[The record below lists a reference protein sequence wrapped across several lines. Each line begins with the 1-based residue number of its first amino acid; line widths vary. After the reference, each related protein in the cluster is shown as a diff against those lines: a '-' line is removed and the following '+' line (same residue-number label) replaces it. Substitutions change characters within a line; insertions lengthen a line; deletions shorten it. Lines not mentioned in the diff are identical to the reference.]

1 MHRFLVIVI
10 SCAAIAVARAQTP
23 EQLFAEANQL
33 YQQGKF
39 PEARAS
45 YERILSSGYAAG
57 ELSYNLGNA
66 CYKEGDIPHAILN
79 YERAL
84 RRISG
89 DDDVR
94 HNLQIANLMI
104 IDKIEPT
111 PRIFIWEYWDGVK
124 SWFTMTGVT
133 LVAYAWFVLFAASLA
148 VVALA
153 RTYALRKIAFLT
165 AAGTFVV
172 CLFFTVVLFD
182 KKSDLVRSDLAIV
195 VSQIVTVKNSPD
207 PMSSDAF
214 VLHGGVKVQ
223 ITDRFTTWMKIRL
236 ADGKVGWM
244 DGGAAEVI

>member
-1 MHRFLVIVI
+1 MHRILVIVI

-23 EQLFAEANQL
+23 EQLFADANQL

-45 YERILSSGYAAG
+45 YERILSSGYAAE

-124 SWFTMTGVT
+124 NWFTMTGVT
-133 LVAYAWFVLFAASLA
+133 LVVYAWFVLFAASLA

>member
-1 MHRFLVIVI
+1 
-10 SCAAIAVARAQTP
+10 
-23 EQLFAEANQL
+23 
-33 YQQGKF
+33 
-39 PEARAS
+39 
-45 YERILSSGYAAG
+45 
-57 ELSYNLGNA
+57 
-66 CYKEGDIPHAILN
+66 
-79 YERAL
+79 
-84 RRISG
+84 
-89 DDDVR
+89 
-94 HNLQIANLMI
+94 MI

-124 SWFTMTGVT
+124 NWFTMTGVT
-133 LVAYAWFVLFAASLA
+133 LVVYAWFVLFAASLA

>member
-1 MHRFLVIVI
+1 MHRILVIVI

-23 EQLFAEANQL
+23 EQLFADANQL

-133 LVAYAWFVLFAASLA
+133 LVVYAWFVLFAASLA

>member
-1 MHRFLVIVI
+1 MHRILVIVI

-23 EQLFAEANQL
+23 EQLFADANQL

-124 SWFTMTGVT
+124 NWFTMTGVT

-182 KKSDLVRSDLAIV
+182 KKSDLARSDLAIV

-244 DGGAAEVI
+244 DGGTAEVI

>member
-1 MHRFLVIVI
+1 MHRILVIVI

-23 EQLFAEANQL
+23 EQLFADANQL

-57 ELSYNLGNA
+57 ELSYNIGNA

>member
-1 MHRFLVIVI
+1 MHRILVIVI

-23 EQLFAEANQL
+23 EQLFADANQL

-45 YERILSSGYAAG
+45 YERILSSGYAAE

-79 YERAL
+79 YESAL

-124 SWFTMTGVT
+124 NWFTMTGVT
-133 LVAYAWFVLFAASLA
+133 LVVYAWFVLFAASLA

-236 ADGKVGWM
+236 AYGKVGWM

>member
-1 MHRFLVIVI
+1 MHRILVIVI

-23 EQLFAEANQL
+23 EQLFADANQL

-45 YERILSSGYAAG
+45 YERILSSGYAAE

-182 KKSDLVRSDLAIV
+182 KKSDLARSDLAIV

-244 DGGAAEVI
+244 DGGTAEVI

>member
-1 MHRFLVIVI
+1 MHRILVIVI

-45 YERILSSGYAAG
+45 YERILSSGYAAE

-79 YERAL
+79 YESAL

-133 LVAYAWFVLFAASLA
+133 LVVYAWFVLFAASLA

-244 DGGAAEVI
+244 DGGTAEVI

>member
-1 MHRFLVIVI
+1 MHRILVIVI

-23 EQLFAEANQL
+23 EQLFADANQL

-57 ELSYNLGNA
+57 ELYYNLGNA

-124 SWFTMTGVT
+124 NWFTMTGVT

-182 KKSDLVRSDLAIV
+182 KKSDLARSDLAIV

-244 DGGAAEVI
+244 DGGTAEVI

>member
-23 EQLFAEANQL
+23 EQLFADANQL

-124 SWFTMTGVT
+124 NWFTMTGVT
-133 LVAYAWFVLFAASLA
+133 LVVYAWFVLFAASLA

>member
-1 MHRFLVIVI
+1 MHRILVIVI

-23 EQLFAEANQL
+23 EQLFADANQL

-124 SWFTMTGVT
+124 NWFTMTGVT
-133 LVAYAWFVLFAASLA
+133 LVVYAWFVLFAASLA

-172 CLFFTVVLFD
+172 LFFTVVLFD

>member
-23 EQLFAEANQL
+23 EQLFADANQL

-182 KKSDLVRSDLAIV
+182 KKSDLARSDLAIV

-244 DGGAAEVI
+244 DGGTAEVI

>member
-23 EQLFAEANQL
+23 EQLFADANQL

-57 ELSYNLGNA
+57 ELSYNIGNA

>member
-39 PEARAS
+39 PEARAF

-133 LVAYAWFVLFAASLA
+133 LAAYAWFVLFAGSLA
-148 VVALA
+148 VVVLA

-165 AAGTFVV
+165 AAGTLVV
-172 CLFFTVVLFD
+172 CLFFTMVLFD
-182 KKSDLVRSDLAIV
+182 KKSDLARSDLAIV

-244 DGGAAEVI
+244 DGGTAEVI

>member
-1 MHRFLVIVI
+1 MHRILVIVI

-23 EQLFAEANQL
+23 EQLFADANQL
-33 YQQGKF
+33 YQHGKF

-66 CYKEGDIPHAILN
+66 CYKEGDITHAILN

-244 DGGAAEVI
+244 DGGTAEVI

>member
-1 MHRFLVIVI
+1 MHRILVIVI

-23 EQLFAEANQL
+23 EQLFADANQL

-124 SWFTMTGVT
+124 NWFTMTGVT
-133 LVAYAWFVLFAASLA
+133 LVVYAWFVLFAASLA

>member
-1 MHRFLVIVI
+1 MHRILVIVI

-23 EQLFAEANQL
+23 EQLFADANQL

-124 SWFTMTGVT
+124 NWFTMTGVT
-133 LVAYAWFVLFAASLA
+133 LVVYAWFVLFAASLA

-182 KKSDLVRSDLAIV
+182 KKSDLARSDLAIV

>member
-1 MHRFLVIVI
+1 MHRILVIVI

-23 EQLFAEANQL
+23 EQLFADANQL

-94 HNLQIANLMI
+94 HNLQI
-104 IDKIEPT
+104 
-111 PRIFIWEYWDGVK
+111 RI
-124 SWFTMTGVT
+124 S
-133 LVAYAWFVLFAASLA
+133 
-148 VVALA
+148 
-153 RTYALRKIAFLT
+153 
-165 AAGTFVV
+165 
-172 CLFFTVVLFD
+172 
-182 KKSDLVRSDLAIV
+182 
-195 VSQIVTVKNSPD
+195 
-207 PMSSDAF
+207 
-214 VLHGGVKVQ
+214 
-223 ITDRFTTWMKIRL
+223 
-236 ADGKVGWM
+236 
-244 DGGAAEVI
+244 

>member
-1 MHRFLVIVI
+1 MHRILVIVI

-23 EQLFAEANQL
+23 EQLFADANQL